1 MSEHIS
7 PEDLDVAAGLAAAAE
22 LPATAAAEPTADIS
36 DITAVLS
43 DIVKSVPTQNDE
55 QLAKSIQLAQNT
67 ADAIVRL
74 EKSIADIAQAL
85 TKLTAAPAAS
95 AAAPIVKSVTTV
107 DPSPLDSTAKV
118 EEQLTKSVVLG
129 RALDA
134 LTKTD
139 DLSKQVE
146 LRSAIARLE
155 SNFSPAQIAAELR
168 LI

>member
-1 MSEHIS
+1 M
-7 PEDLDVAAGLAAAAE
+7 
-22 LPATAAAEPTADIS
+22 
-36 DITAVLS
+36 
-43 DIVKSVPTQNDE
+43 
-55 QLAKSIQLAQNT
+55 
-67 ADAIVRL
+67 
-74 EKSIADIAQAL
+74 
-85 TKLTAAPAAS
+85 
-95 AAAPIVKSVTTV
+95 KSVTTV

>member
-22 LPATAAAEPTADIS
+22 LPTVVAADDAADIA

-43 DIVKSVPTQNDE
+43 DIVKSAPTHNDE
-55 QLAKSIQLAQNT
+55 QLAKSIQLAQTT
-67 ADAIVRL
+67 ADTLARL
-74 EKSIADIAQAL
+74 EKSIAEMAQAL
-85 TKLTAAPAAS
+85 TQLTAAPAAH
-95 AAAPIVKSVTTV
+95 AAPIVKSVTTV